1 MRAAITHR
9 ALGVAVGVVTLLQPA
24 THAATRRAP
33 TRPGG
38 RAVTRWGAVGHQL
51 IGAAAAAALP
61 AAMPAFFRAARDELA
76 YLNADPDRWR
86 DRAEAALDPAM
97 DGAYVPDHY
106 IDLERIPDGAWA
118 ARTRFDFLDSLR
130 GAGVSATRGGLL
142 PFRIEEL
149 TQRLREEFRLWRT
162 ADDART
168 RSWIEARI
176 IDDAGIL
183 GHYVA
188 DGSNPHHT
196 TIHYDGWVGEN
207 PRHFSTARGFHA
219 RFETL
224 YVETHITAADLAGVV
239 DTTPRVLLPL
249 RSAILGYLRASHAQ
263 LETLYALDQA
273 APFDAAT
280 TDPADRHF
288 VVERLAA
295 GATELRDLWWTAW
308 VTSAPGAGGAPTGR

>member
-1 MRAAITHR
+1 MHW
-9 ALGVAVGVVTLLQPA
+9 AVGLAIGLLPLA
-24 THAATRRAP
+24 PTPTATPTHA
-33 TRPGG
+33 
-38 RAVTRWGAVGHQL
+38 RWGSVGHRL

-61 AAMPAFFRAARDELA
+61 QAMPAFFRAAGDELA

-86 DRAEAALDPAM
+86 DRVEAALDPAM
-97 DGAYVPDHY
+97 DGAYAPDHY
-106 IDLERIPDGAWA
+106 IDLERIPVGAWS

-130 GAGVSATRGGLL
+130 AAGVSALRGGLL

-149 TQRLREEFRLWRT
+149 TQRLREEFRLWRAT
-162 ADDART
+162 EDPRT

-207 PRHFSTARGFHA
+207 PHHYTTARGFHA
-219 RFETL
+219 RFETV
-224 YVETHITAADLAGVV
+224 YVETHITAADLAGAV
-239 DTTPRVLLPL
+239 DTVPRVRTPL
-249 RSAILGYLRASHAQ
+249 RAAILDYLRASHAQ

-280 TDPADRHF
+280 TDAADRRF
-288 VVERLAA
+288 AVARLAA

-308 VTSAPGAGGAPTGR
+308 VTSAPGAGGAPTDR